1 MATLRRGLVRLAV
14 SPRDTR
20 TRAIHTSVAVLL
32 CAGLVAGCSSEPGA
46 EVTAAT
52 SSAPSVSRTA
62 VKLPPLPE
70 DATTKPAPAAPKT
83 TPAGTKSPDGPCG
96 TVTAASGLTLLVELG
111 EGATDCTEAE
121 RIVADFHAKIAGQQ
135 SADSRRPV
143 AASVDGWDCVSGPP
157 SSQGGTS
164 CTKGSQNVLAGVV
177 AEE

>member
-1 MATLRRGLVRLAV
+1 MATLRRGLVRLEE
-14 SPRDTR
+14 P
-20 TRAIHTSVAVLL
+20 HTCVAVLL
-32 CAGLVAGCSSEPGA
+32 CAGLVAGCSSEPGSQ
-46 EVTAAT
+46 VTAAT
-52 SSAPSVSRTA
+52 SSAPTTSQTA

-70 DATTKPAPAAPKT
+70 DATATTKPAPAVSTT
-83 TPAGTKSPDGPCG
+83 TPAETRSPGGACG